1 VRSLAPRPVLLA
13 LTLLLVAGAIAFVEL
28 RFNTAS
34 PDNTQAAA
42 EPSVDQAS
50 ESATEPSQIV
60 EDQTAAERIASK
72 ETEFPRAK
80 EIANPTG
87 FINTDGTSIGESLGK
102 KVILLDF
109 WAYSCFNCKNTQPY
123 LNAWHE
129 KYEDDGLL
137 IIGVHKPEFEFEK
150 DPANVEKAVK
160 TANIRYPVVLDN
172 NDATWNAY
180 DQHYWPAWYLIDADG
195 FIQYK
200 HFGEGA
206 YEETE
211 EKIQELLSEKDR
223 VLN

>member
-1 VRSLAPRPVLLA
+1 MRSLTPRPILLA
-13 LTLLLVAGAIAFVEL
+13 LTLLLIVGAIAFVEL
-28 RFNTAS
+28 RFNTSA

-42 EPSVDQAS
+42 DPPPAEQAS
-50 ESATEPSQIV
+50 EPVNEPSQTV
-60 EDQTAAERIASK
+60 EDQPTAERIASK
-72 ETEFPRAK
+72 EAEFPRAK
-80 EIANPTG
+80 EISDPTG
-87 FINTDGTSIGESLGK
+87 FINTDGVLIGDSLGK

-109 WAYSCFNCKNTQPY
+109 WAYSCANCKNTQPY
-123 LNAWHE
+123 LNAWNE

-150 DPANVEKAVK
+150 DPASVRKAVEK
-160 TANIRYPVVLDN
+160 ANIRYPVVLDN

-206 YEETE
+206 YDETE
-211 EKIQELLSEKDR
+211 QKIQDLLAEKDQA
-223 VLN
+223 